1 MTEKLC
7 WLHGPVFT
15 TKTRGRKKKQNRR
28 GLAESKGRAVAD
40 RSTATP
46 RGEMITVHVTK
57 KIGTL
62 HLPAEIMSSAEIRQE
77 LYDRL

>member
-15 TKTRGRKKKQNRR
+15 TKSRGGGEQNRR

-57 KIGTL
+57 KSGTL
-62 HLPAEIMSSAEIRQE
+62 HLPAEMMS
-77 LYDRL
+77 